1 MLPQSGNR
9 QEGYGSERRPAWPWP
24 IHDTLLQGFTGI
36 GLRLLAVANGV
47 TGQPETAAA
56 LREVL
61 ILAQKT
67 LEDARRAV
75 WDLRA
80 PGLAA
85 GDFPAVVR
93 TAAEDCVR
101 GTTLELE
108 YDVGGPPRPL
118 DLDVEAVVVRVAAP
132 SLGTWGY

>member
-1 MLPQSGNR
+1 M
-9 QEGYGSERRPAWPWP
+9 
-24 IHDTLLQGFTGI
+24 
-36 GLRLLAVANGV
+36 
-47 TGQPETAAA
+47 
-56 LREVL
+56 
-61 ILAQKT
+61 
-67 LEDARRAV
+67 
-75 WDLRA
+75 RA

-118 DLDVEAVVVRVAAP
+118 NPDVEAVVVRVAAP
-132 SLGTWGY
+132 SLGTWG